1 MTGRHDESSCRDD
14 ASVPSGDDDRCVGR
28 RSYLKLA
35 GATAGSVSLLGR
47 AAGVQAARAGGAF
60 SRRVDA
66 VDAGCDPTGRT
77 PSDGAFR
84 RALAENTLF
93 TFPAGT
99 YRFTEPQVVLGLD
112 SLGLRGEGE
121 VSFVVPAGF
130 DGDLL
135 TIAGGSELLFHGIDV
150 DMTAAGA
157 TPGLRLGARDRLLI
171 EDVEFHGRGVYS
183 PTNEPVANALSPVVR
198 SPDGVGIARN
208 VRARNDGP
216 MGPEYR
222 SDTGRAGIR
231 IGGATR
237 GTVRIENCRLQGFQ
251 NGGAYVSET
260 AAEIRIVGGVYRD
273 NDIAGIRI
281 GGTGPESTVERARV
295 EAGLGNATASGT
307 TDSDAMNTCAI
318 RFEGGGSGSEVR
330 GCDLVLDAG
339 AEDEGAVVAAHD
351 HGGFVLRD
359 TRIRAAGGSPAI
371 RGLTPHGGP
380 YSPPQGSIETR
391 LERCSIAGPDPEDAI
406 RLTERP
412 APHVEDHSLD
422 GVAPI
427 GITRSIGQ

>member
-84 RALAENTLF
+84 RALAEDTLF
-93 TFPAGT
+93 TFPTGT

-171 EDVEFHGRGVYS
+171 EDGENGYLYEPGVDGFRR
-183 PTNEPVANALSPVVR
+183 ALDR
-198 SPDGVGIARN
+198 
-208 VRARNDGP
+208 
-216 MGPEYR
+216 
-222 SDTGRAGIR
+222 
-231 IGGATR
+231 
-237 GTVRIENCRLQGFQ
+237 C
-251 NGGAYVSET
+251 
-260 AAEIRIVGGVYRD
+260 
-273 NDIAGIRI
+273 
-281 GGTGPESTVERARV
+281 
-295 EAGLGNATASGT
+295 
-307 TDSDAMNTCAI
+307 
-318 RFEGGGSGSEVR
+318 
-330 GCDLVLDAG
+330 LDA
-339 AEDEGAVVAAHD
+339 
-351 HGGFVLRD
+351 
-359 TRIRAAGGSPAI
+359 
-371 RGLTPHGGP
+371 
-380 YSPPQGSIETR
+380 
-391 LERCSIAGPDPEDAI
+391 
-406 RLTERP
+406 
-412 APHVEDHSLD
+412 VEDHDRVREAARAAAKEREWDSV
-422 GVAPI
+422 VARHERAIFGHAAANDPALRP
-427 GITRSIGQ
+427 TT